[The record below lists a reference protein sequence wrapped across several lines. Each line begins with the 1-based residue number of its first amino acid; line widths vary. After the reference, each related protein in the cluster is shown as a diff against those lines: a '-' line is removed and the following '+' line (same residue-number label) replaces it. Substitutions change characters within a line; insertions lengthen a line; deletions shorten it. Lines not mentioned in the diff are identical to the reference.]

1 MKTCLIAQESLR
13 INHSL
18 LQARDELRELLDVFH
33 EQVTSVSRHMVRMQL
48 KRAQRMHAA
57 ESIPM
62 Q

>member
-1 MKTCLIAQESLR
+1 MKVSLVCFSPPF
-13 INHSL
+13 NLL
-18 LQARDELRELLDVFH
+18 LQARDELSELLDVFH